1 MTPAY
6 VAEDIKT
13 VYNLSLRFVQCNLQ
27 AFAYTLLSVF
37 SPRGSSI
44 YTNGKIFNEGPCEST
59 LRVAPNQPLALLRSK
74 YFSDALNLYNQF

>member
-27 AFAYTLLSVF
+27 AFAYTLFSVF

-44 YTNGKIFNEGPCEST
+44 QMVKFLT
-59 LRVAPNQPLALLRSK
+59 RVLAIPLSELLQINRLSA
-74 YFSDALNLYNQF
+74 FVRDISVIR

>member
-27 AFAYTLLSVF
+27 AFAYTLF
-37 SPRGSSI
+37 SDFCPRGSSI
-44 YTNGKIFNEGPCEST
+44 QMVKFLT
-59 LRVAPNQPLALLRSK
+59 RVLANPLSELLQINRLPAFVRDISVIR
-74 YFSDALNLYNQF
+74 

>member
-27 AFAYTLLSVF
+27 AFAYTLFSDF

-44 YTNGKIFNEGPCEST
+44 QMVKFLTRVLANHSQSCSKSTACPPSFEIF
-59 LRVAPNQPLALLRSK
+59 Q
-74 YFSDALNLYNQF
+74 

>member
-27 AFAYTLLSVF
+27 AFACTLHLVF
-37 SPRGSSI
+37 YPRGSSI
-44 YTNGKIFNEGPCEST
+44 QMAKFLT
-59 LRVAPNQPLALLRSK
+59 RVPANLLSELLQINRLPAFVRNISVI
-74 YFSDALNLYNQF
+74 S

>member
-27 AFAYTLLSVF
+27 AFAYNFFSVF
-37 SPRGSSI
+37 SPRGSFI
-44 YTNGKIFNEGPCEST
+44 QMEKFLT
-59 LRVAPNQPLALLRSK
+59 RVLANPFSELLQINRLPAFVRNISVIR
-74 YFSDALNLYNQF
+74 

>member
-27 AFAYTLLSVF
+27 AFAYSLLSVF
-37 SPRGSSI
+37 SSRGSSI
-44 YTNGKIFNEGPCEST
+44 QMSKFLT
-59 LRVAPNQPLALLRSK
+59 RVLANLLSELLQINRLPAFVRNISVIR
-74 YFSDALNLYNQF
+74 

>member
-13 VYNLSLRFVQCNLQ
+13 VYNLSLRFVPCNLQ
-27 AFAYTLLSVF
+27 AFAYTLFSDF

-44 YTNGKIFNEGPCEST
+44 QMVKFLT
-59 LRVAPNQPLALLRSK
+59 RVLANPLSELLQINRLPAFVRDISVIR
-74 YFSDALNLYNQF
+74 

>member
-27 AFAYTLLSVF
+27 ALAYTLLSVF

-44 YTNGKIFNEGPCEST
+44 QMAKLLT
-59 LRVAPNQPLALLRSK
+59 RVFANLLSEMLQINRLPAFVRNISVISLN
-74 YFSDALNLYNQF
+74 YITSFS